1 MCIEYLTAAA
11 GFSIILEKYAR
22 RVQATVATF
31 PALSRKEQGYT
42 ACEHL
47 SWQTAKGIT
56 AFSQVRV
63 C

>member
-31 PALSRKEQGYT
+31 PALSHKEQGVYG
-42 ACEHL
+42 L
-47 SWQTAKGIT
+47 
-56 AFSQVRV
+56 
-63 C
+63 